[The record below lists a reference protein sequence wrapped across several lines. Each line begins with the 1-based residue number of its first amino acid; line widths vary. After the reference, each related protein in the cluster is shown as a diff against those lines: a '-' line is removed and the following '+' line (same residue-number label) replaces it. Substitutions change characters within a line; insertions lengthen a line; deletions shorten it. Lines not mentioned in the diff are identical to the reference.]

1 MRKIYTG
8 RTIVFHRISG
18 ANVDEHLC
26 TDDLLSFCATNPSVL
41 HPVRTR
47 STGASSCLDLSLD
60 TAIGVDRSGSGA
72 TLVQLGRA
80 IWFACAPVRFDV
92 MVFIDP
98 DNPLAAEILQESGE
112 AYFAACRKMVDSL
125 EELSSF
131 DRELASLVL
140 DDEQIA
146 RRSELLD
153 NAAER
158 VHFVL
163 IQREAMKLSPS
174 ETFFEDYEVPAEVQ
188 ARLGQRER

>member
-1 MRKIYTG
+1 
-8 RTIVFHRISG
+8 
-18 ANVDEHLC
+18 
-26 TDDLLSFCATNPSVL
+26 
-41 HPVRTR
+41 
-47 STGASSCLDLSLD
+47 
-60 TAIGVDRSGSGA
+60 
-72 TLVQLGRA
+72 
-80 IWFACAPVRFDV
+80 

-163 IQREAMKLSPS
+163 IQREAMKLSRS